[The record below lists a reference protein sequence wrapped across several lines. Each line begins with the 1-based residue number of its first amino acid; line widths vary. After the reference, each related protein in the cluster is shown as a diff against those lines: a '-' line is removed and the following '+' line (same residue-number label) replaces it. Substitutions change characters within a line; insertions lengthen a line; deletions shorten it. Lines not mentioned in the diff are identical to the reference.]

1 MRNLL
6 KKNSELFKQIEDKR
20 IKLLLKSSKLRSVI
34 ETLKNN
40 EKVIQIYSS
49 NNKISQSDSLF
60 HLTKI
65 RKEILEKEAQLN
77 LLIIEEDKIK
87 ASDSSNQK

>member
-1 MRNLL
+1 LRNLL